1 METRRSFLKGAGI
14 LGAFLAG
21 TITYENMKAPAKE
34 DISKLAPETDSTYNT
49 LTLSGGYEKSQDS
62 TCLTGY
68 TGYLNPKNSVAMTV
82 GKDNRLWIKVGDEWK
97 RVAIEA

>member
-34 DISKLAPETDSTYNT
+34 DISGLAPKFDNQHYPST
-49 LTLSGGYEKSQDS
+49 LRLDGGYDESSSS
-62 TCLTGY
+62 TCLTRY
-68 TGYLNPKNSVAMTV
+68 VNPKNSVEMAV

>member
-34 DISKLAPETDSTYNT
+34 DISGLAPKPDGDHNT
-49 LTLSGGYEKSQDS
+49 LILSGGYEKTGES
-62 TCLTGY
+62 TLFGSSI
-68 TGYLNPKNSVAMTV
+68 NPKNSVAITV
-82 GKDNRLWIKVGDEWK
+82 GKDNRLWIKVDNEWK
-97 RVAIEA
+97 RVALEA

>member
-34 DISKLAPETDSTYNT
+34 DISGLAPESDDKHNT
-49 LTLSGGYEKSQDS
+49 LILSGGYEKSRES
-62 TCLTGY
+62 TLFGSSI
-68 TGYLNPKNSVAMTV
+68 NPKNSVAMTV

-97 RVAIEA
+97 RVALEA

>member
-1 METRRSFLKGAGI
+1 METRRSFLRGAGI

-34 DISKLAPETDSTYNT
+34 DISGLAPESDGKHNA
-49 LTLSGGYEKSQDS
+49 LVLSGGYEKSQES
-62 TCLTGY
+62 TLFGSSI
-68 TGYLNPKNSVAMTV
+68 NPKNSVAMTV

-97 RVAIEA
+97 RVALEA